1 MYFVDTPGFDD
12 PHVSDAQTLR
22 NITETLV
29 ENFNNNVQI
38 QGALY
43 VHPVTE
49 VKMRG
54 SGKKNLIMFTKMLGD
69 AGMPHCR
76 LVTTKWSLQPK
87 RVSEAREKELCEK
100 EEFWEPL
107 IANGAQAVRFGDS
120 MQSAIDI
127 IKPLVHGSAFMPKVV
142 SQVVELHMA
151 PDQTDAGIFVTDDVE
166 KLREAHAQ
174 EIADN
179 KEEEARAR
187 DRQQTA
193 FAETL
198 RAQTE
203 ESEAKMR
210 QLEEDMAALR
220 KPISSSG
227 RFGRWL
233 ARGTAA
239 VVGTV
244 MTIGSGGLLGPAAV
258 ALYGATETGA
268 QVHKHI
274 SH

>member
-1 MYFVDTPGFDD
+1 VYLVDTPGFDD
-12 PHVSDAQTLR
+12 PHVSDAHTLK
-22 NITETLV
+22 NITEILV
-29 ENFNNNVQI
+29 KNFTNNVEI

-69 AGMPHCR
+69 AGMRHCR
-76 LVTTKWSLQPK
+76 LVTTKWSLQPMH
-87 RVSEAREKELCEK
+87 VSEAREKELCEK

-107 IANGAQAVRFGDS
+107 IANGAKTVRFGDS

-127 IKPLVHGSAFMPKVV
+127 IKPLVHGSAFMPLIV
-142 SQVVELHMA
+142 SEVVELHKT
-151 PDQTDAGIFVTDDVE
+151 PEQTQAGIFVTDDIE
-166 KLREAHAQ
+166 ELKKACAQ
-174 EIADN
+174 DIADN

-187 DRQQTA
+187 AQQKFE
-193 FAETL
+193 FAEIL
-198 RAQTE
+198 LAERR

-210 QLEEDMAALR
+210 RLEEDMDALR

-227 RFGRWL
+227 RIGRWI

-239 VVGTV
+239 VIGTV
-244 MTIGSGGLLGPAAV
+244 MTIGSGGLLGPAAM
-258 ALYGATETGA
+258 ALYSATEAGA
-268 QVHKHI
+268 QIHKHT